1 MTKEEAL
8 KTYFGYDEFRGGQQ
22 EMIDALLDGRDALAI
37 MPTGAGKSLC
47 YQIPALLLPGITLVI
62 SPLVSLM
69 RDQVTGLRQ
78 MGIPAAF
85 LNSTLTFRQYLLA
98 LDRAREG
105 RYKIIYVAP
114 ERLET
119 EGFRAFAETADISL
133 VAVDEAHCISQWGQD
148 FRPSYL
154 NIPAFAA
161 SLSRRPVVGAFTAT
175 ATPEVKA
182 DIEHLLA
189 LRGPL
194 RIATGFDRE
203 NLYFEVRQPSDKKAA
218 LLELVRG
225 RPGKCGIVY
234 CSTRKAVEEVCQFL
248 RDQGVPAARYHAGLE
263 AEERRQ
269 SQEDF
274 LYDRAAVMVA
284 TNAFGMGIDKS
295 DVRYV
300 VHYNMPKDMES
311 YYQEAGRAG
320 RDGLPST
327 CVLLYSGQD
336 VRTGE
341 YLITHGEA
349 REGID
354 EAAAE
359 RLRERDLQRLRQMA
373 GYCRTRRCLRQYI
386 LEYFGESAPE
396 YCGTCY
402 NCLHNFREV
411 EVSREAQAIVRCIA
425 ETGQHFGAGVIAETL
440 CGADTDRVRK
450 YHMEREA
457 SYGAL
462 RELSQKAV
470 RERIRFLLDEG
481 ILTLSPGQYPVLLL
495 GERAEDI
502 ARNAPALYM
511 RTAEE
516 ERPAAASRRQIPAE
530 LEGGQAE
537 LFGRLRALRAQIA
550 RRQGVPAYVVFSDK
564 TLREMAVVQPRT
576 SAELR
581 AVSGVGDAKASR
593 YGEAFLREIGNFS
606 DRQRGF
612 YSQHI

>member
-8 KTYFGYDEFRGGQQ
+8 KTYFGYDAFRGGQ
-22 EMIDALLDGRDALAI
+22 EAVIDALLSGRDALAI
-37 MPTGAGKSLC
+37 MPTGAGKSVC

-69 RDQVTGLRQ
+69 RDQVTALVQ
-78 MGIPAAF
+78 MGVPAAF
-85 LNSTLTFRQYLLA
+85 LNSSLTFRQYLLA
-98 LDRAREG
+98 LDRARAG
-105 RYKIIYVAP
+105 RYKIIYAAP

-119 EGFRAFAETADISL
+119 EGFRSFAQAADISL
-133 VAVDEAHCISQWGQD
+133 IAVDEAHCISQWGQD

-161 SLSRRPVVGAFTAT
+161 SLPRRPVMGAFTAT
-175 ATPEVKA
+175 ATPEVKE
-182 DIEHLLA
+182 DIQRLLA
-189 LRGPL
+189 LRA
-194 RIATGFDRE
+194 ATGFNRK
-203 NLYFEVRQPSDKKAA
+203 NLFFEVRQPGDKKAA
-218 LLELVRG
+218 LLELVKG

-263 AEERRQ
+263 AEERRR

-300 VHYNMPKDMES
+300 IHYNMPKDMES

-349 REGID
+349 REGMD
-354 EAAAE
+354 GAAAE
-359 RLRERDLQRLRQMA
+359 RLRERDLQRLRQMT
-373 GYCRTRRCLRQYI
+373 GFCRTRRCLRQYI
-386 LEYFGESAPE
+386 LEYFGESAPD

-402 NCLHNFREV
+402 NCLHNFKEV
-411 EVSREAQAIVRCIA
+411 EVGREAQAIVRCVA

-450 YHMEREA
+450 YHMDREKH
-457 SYGAL
+457 YGAL
-462 RELSQKAV
+462 AELTQKAV

-495 GERAEDI
+495 GERAEDV
-502 ARNAPALYM
+502 AQNGPALYM

-516 ERPAAASRRQIPAE
+516 ERPAASVRRPVPAE
-530 LEGGQAE
+530 LEGPQAE
-537 LFGRLRALRAQIA
+537 LFGRLRALRARIA
-550 RRQGVPAYVVFSDK
+550 RRQSVPAYVVFSDK
-564 TLREMAVVQPRT
+564 TLREMAAVQPRT
-576 SAELR
+576 MAELR
-581 AVSGVGDAKASR
+581 AVGGVGDAKASR
-593 YGEAFLREIGNFS
+593 YGKAFLEEIGGFP
-606 DRQRGF
+606 DRQP
-612 YSQHI
+612 

>member
-8 KTYFGYDEFRGGQQ
+8 KTYFGYDAFRGGQAAV
-22 EMIDALLDGRDALAI
+22 IDALLAGRDAMAV

-69 RDQVTGLRQ
+69 RDQVTALVQ

-85 LNSTLTFRQYLLA
+85 LNSSLTFRQYLLA

-119 EGFRAFAETADISL
+119 EGFQSFAHAARISL

-154 NIPAFAA
+154 NIPAFVN
-161 SLSRRPVVGAFTAT
+161 SLPRRPVVGAFTAT
-175 ATPEVKA
+175 ATPEVKE
-182 DIEHLLA
+182 DMEHLLA
-189 LRGPL
+189 LRHPL
-194 RIATGFDRE
+194 RVATGFDRE
-203 NLYFEVRQPSDKKAA
+203 NLYFEVRQPENKKAV

-234 CSTRKAVEEVCQFL
+234 CSTRKTVEEVCRFL
-248 RDQGVPAARYHAGLE
+248 QDQGVPAARYHAGLE
-263 AEERRQ
+263 AEERRR

-274 LYDRAAVMVA
+274 LYDRVQVMVA

-320 RDGLPST
+320 RDGLPSS

-341 YLITHGEA
+341 FLITHGEA
-349 REGID
+349 REGLD
-354 EAAAE
+354 EAEAE
-359 RLRERDLQRLRQMA
+359 RLRERDLQRLRRMA
-373 GYCRTRRCLRQYI
+373 GYCKTRRCLRQYI
-386 LEYFGESAPE
+386 LRYFGQDAPE
-396 YCGTCY
+396 ECGACY

-411 EVSREAQAIVRCIA
+411 EVGREAQAIVRCVV
-425 ETGQHFGAGVIAETL
+425 ETGQYFGASAIAEIL
-440 CGADTDRVRK
+440 CGANTERVRK
-450 YHMEREA
+450 YRLEER
-457 SYGAL
+457 STYGAL
-462 RELSQKAV
+462 RGFSAAAV

-481 ILTLSPGQYPVLLL
+481 ILTLTPGEYPVLQL

-502 ARNAPALYM
+502 ARNGPALYM
-511 RTAEE
+511 RSAEE
-516 ERPAAASRRQIPAE
+516 ECRPEAPARRRGDVE
-530 LEGGQAE
+530 LEGSQLD
-537 LFGRLRALRAQIA
+537 LFRRLRALRAELA
-550 RRQGVPAYVVFSDK
+550 RKQSVPAYVVFSDR
-564 TLREMAVVQPRT
+564 TLRELAAVQPRT
-576 SAELR
+576 MEELR
-581 AVSGVGDAKASR
+581 GISGIGDTKANR
-593 YGEAFLREIGNFS
+593 YGKAFLREIGEFL
-606 DRQRGF
+606 DQ
-612 YSQHI
+612 

>member
-8 KTYFGYDEFRGGQQ
+8 KTYFGYDAFRGGQ
-22 EMIDALLDGRDALAI
+22 EAVIDALLSGRDALAI
-37 MPTGAGKSLC
+37 MPTGAGKSVC

-69 RDQVTGLRQ
+69 RDQVTALVQ
-78 MGIPAAF
+78 MGVPAAF
-85 LNSTLTFRQYLLA
+85 LNSSLTFRQYLLA
-98 LDRAREG
+98 LDRARAG
-105 RYKIIYVAP
+105 RYKIIYAAP

-119 EGFRAFAETADISL
+119 EGFRSFAQATDISL
-133 VAVDEAHCISQWGQD
+133 IAVDEAHCISQWGQD

-154 NIPAFAA
+154 NISAFAA
-161 SLSRRPVVGAFTAT
+161 SLPRRPVMGAFTAT
-175 ATPEVKA
+175 ATPEVKE
-182 DIEHLLA
+182 DIQRLLA
-189 LRGPL
+189 LRDPL
-194 RIATGFDRE
+194 RAATGFNRE
-203 NLYFEVRQPSDKKAA
+203 NLFFEVRQPGDKKAA
-218 LLELVRG
+218 LLELVKG

-248 RDQGVPAARYHAGLE
+248 RDQGVPAAQYHAGLE
-263 AEERRQ
+263 AEERRR

-300 VHYNMPKDMES
+300 IHYNMPKDMES

-349 REGID
+349 REGMD
-354 EAAAE
+354 GAAAE
-359 RLRERDLQRLRQMA
+359 RLRERDLQRLRQMT
-373 GYCRTRRCLRQYI
+373 GFCRTRRCLRQYI
-386 LEYFGESAPE
+386 LEYFGESAPD
-396 YCGTCY
+396 YCGTCC
-402 NCLHNFREV
+402 NCLHNFKEV
-411 EVSREAQAIVRCIA
+411 EVGREAQAIVRCVA

-450 YHMEREA
+450 YHMERENH
-457 SYGAL
+457 YGAL
-462 RELSQKAV
+462 AELTQKAV
-470 RERIRFLLDEG
+470 QERIRFLLDEG

-495 GERAEDI
+495 GERAEDV

-516 ERPAAASRRQIPAE
+516 ERPAAPGRRPVPAE
-530 LEGGQAE
+530 LEGPQAE
-537 LFGRLRALRAQIA
+537 LFGRLRALRARIA
-550 RRQGVPAYVVFSDK
+550 RRQSVPAYVVFSDK
-564 TLREMAVVQPRT
+564 TLREMAAVQPRT
-576 SAELR
+576 MAELR
-581 AVSGVGDAKASR
+581 AIGGVGDAKASR
-593 YGEAFLREIGNFS
+593 YGKAFLEEIGAFP
-606 DRQRGF
+606 DRQL
-612 YSQHI
+612 

>member
-8 KTYFGYDEFRGGQQ
+8 KTYFGYDAFRGGQ
-22 EMIDALLDGRDALAI
+22 EAVIDALLSGRDALAI
-37 MPTGAGKSLC
+37 MPTGAGKSVC

-69 RDQVTGLRQ
+69 RDQVTALVQ
-78 MGIPAAF
+78 MGVPAAF
-85 LNSTLTFRQYLLA
+85 LNSSLTFRQYLLA

-119 EGFRAFAETADISL
+119 EGFRSFAQAADISL
-133 VAVDEAHCISQWGQD
+133 IAVDEAHCISQWGQD

-161 SLSRRPVVGAFTAT
+161 SLPRRPVMGAFTAT
-175 ATPEVKA
+175 ATPEVKE
-182 DIEHLLA
+182 DIQRLLA
-189 LRGPL
+189 LRDPL
-194 RIATGFDRE
+194 RAATGFNRK
-203 NLYFEVRQPSDKKAA
+203 NLFFEVRQPGDKKAA
-218 LLELVRG
+218 LLELVKG

-263 AEERRQ
+263 AEERRR

-300 VHYNMPKDMES
+300 IHYNMPKDMES

-349 REGID
+349 REGMD
-354 EAAAE
+354 GAAAE
-359 RLRERDLQRLRQMA
+359 RLRERDLQRLRQMT
-373 GYCRTRRCLRQYI
+373 GFCRTRRCLRQYI
-386 LEYFGESAPE
+386 LEYFGESAPD

-402 NCLHNFREV
+402 NCLHNFKEV
-411 EVSREAQAIVRCIA
+411 EVGREAQAIVRCVA

-450 YHMEREA
+450 YHMDREKH
-457 SYGAL
+457 YGAL
-462 RELSQKAV
+462 AELTQKAV

-495 GERAEDI
+495 GERAEDV
-502 ARNAPALYM
+502 AQNGPALYM

-516 ERPAAASRRQIPAE
+516 ERPAASVRRPVPAE
-530 LEGGQAE
+530 LEGPQAE
-537 LFGRLRALRAQIA
+537 LFGRLRALRARIA
-550 RRQGVPAYVVFSDK
+550 RRQSVPAYVVFSDK
-564 TLREMAVVQPRT
+564 TLREMAAVQPRT
-576 SAELR
+576 MAELR
-581 AVSGVGDAKASR
+581 AVGGVGDAKASR
-593 YGEAFLREIGNFS
+593 YGKAFLEEIGGFP
-606 DRQRGF
+606 DRQP
-612 YSQHI
+612 